1 MDDLLDNIK
10 DKGNE
15 SCESECSVHSS
26 ELSDSESDEGDYKP
40 NSSFKVNAV
49 DSD

>member
-1 MDDLLDNIK
+1 MDDLLANIK

-26 ELSDSESDEGDYKP
+26 ELSESESDEGDYKP
-40 NSSFKVNAV
+40 NPNFKVDAV
-49 DSD
+49 DSN